1 MKLSR
6 ARLVPLLPL
15 VATLTVGCPS
25 NPIVNTPDAGPLDAG
40 PTADAFTPTAR
51 DDAGSDAAVPT
62 SSLGTC
68 ATPRMFTPV
77 FGEFMT
83 ITGDTT
89 GGPVGPLEILTCGN
103 PDAAAVP
110 PQEVLAIR
118 VPGTGLVGVRVDLT
132 AETDPA
138 FDAVVQV
145 RATCGTE
152 PETYV
157 ATCFDDSNGTPQ
169 PNAGFMAMGGSTVYV
184 VVTGY
189 GDPDE
194 GNVSQGAYSAT
205 VSVEANAAPTL
216 TSAAAYRVGMSEFV
230 ILGTGMDPDGDASS
244 YSFELLNASGAVI
257 APSDTGPFVI
267 DFDVPQYRTSFSNAR
282 LTMTLADYEV
292 VVGTGIAAAAS
303 IRISVV
309 DSFSM
314 QSATR
319 IIPISN
325 ATEVALGASCDA
337 THLCAAPN
345 ECIAGTCEVSPAVSA
360 ACADARAITLTA
372 PLGSTPSVRSE
383 TVTLSASGGAVLSP
397 ECTGIGDEQVF
408 SVTVP
413 AGASDL
419 IVTTNVP
426 ETMSDTVLASRTVCS
441 DAATETACND
451 DYPGAPDG
459 DYRSELEISA
469 PGAST
474 QTIIVNTYDVL
485 TAPETIRVE
494 FRLRPRLAPG
504 AACDPAGVTNRCASG
519 ACPTSGAAMC
529 PPA

>member
-1 MKLSR
+1 MVRRIGEMLR
-6 ARLVPLLPL
+6 FEA
-15 VATLTVGCPS
+15 
-25 NPIVNTPDAGPLDAG
+25 DAGVFHVALARAAFYAREVVAG
-40 PTADAFTPTAR
+40 VELH
-51 DDAGSDAAVPT
+51 AG
-62 SSLGTC
+62 LGREDFER
-68 ATPRMFTPV
+68 APAGGIAEHGGERGGGGLAGV
-77 FGEFMT
+77 EDVVVIVAGAGRGEFAAEWFGSGKIHRT
-83 ITGDTT
+83 TGDGPQFAGRNERGVGHGVA
-89 GGPVGPLEILTCGN
+89 GGGEAQFVGE
-103 PDAAAVP
+103 D
-110 PQEVLAIR
+110 
-118 VPGTGLVGVRVDLT
+118 
-132 AETDPA
+132 
-138 FDAVVQV
+138 
-145 RATCGTE
+145 
-152 PETYV
+152 
-157 ATCFDDSNGTPQ
+157 
-169 PNAGFMAMGGSTVYV
+169 
-184 VVTGY
+184 
-189 GDPDE
+189 
-194 GNVSQGAYSAT
+194 
-205 VSVEANAAPTL
+205 
-216 TSAAAYRVGMSEFV
+216 
-230 ILGTGMDPDGDASS
+230 
-244 YSFELLNASGAVI
+244 
-257 APSDTGPFVI
+257 
-267 DFDVPQYRTSFSNAR
+267 
-282 LTMTLADYEV
+282 
-292 VVGTGIAAAAS
+292 
-303 IRISVV
+303 
-309 DSFSM
+309 
-314 QSATR
+314 
-319 IIPISN
+319 
-325 ATEVALGASCDA
+325 
-337 THLCAAPN
+337 
-345 ECIAGTCEVSPAVSA
+345 IAGTCEVSPAVSA

>member
-1 MKLSR
+1 MKLLCV
-6 ARLVPLLPL
+6 RLVLFFPL
-15 VATLTVGCPS
+15 VVMFMVGCPS
-25 NPIVNTPDAGPLDAG
+25 DPIVNTPDTGA
-40 PTADAFTPTAR
+40 TTDAFTPTVR
-51 DDAGSDAAVPT
+51 DDAGLDAAVST
-62 SSLGTC
+62 SSLATC
-68 ATPRMFTPV
+68 AMPRVIAPRL
-77 FGEFMT
+77 GELTT
-83 ITGDTT
+83 IMGDTT
-89 GGPVGPLEILTCGN
+89 GGPAGPLEILTCGN

-189 GDPDE
+189 GDPAE
-194 GNVSQGAYSAT
+194 GNVSEGIYSAT
-205 VSVEANAAPTL
+205 IGVEENAAPTL
-216 TSAAAYRVGMSEFV
+216 ASAAAYRLGTSEFV
-230 ILGTGMDPDGDASS
+230 VLGTGMDPDGDASS
-244 YSFELLNASGAVI
+244 YSFELLNAAGAVI

-267 DFDVPQYRTSFSNAR
+267 DFDVPQYGASFSNAR
-282 LTMTLADYEV
+282 LTMALADYEDAV
-292 VVGTGIAAAAS
+292 ATGIAAASS

-319 IIPISN
+319 MIPISN
-325 ATEVALGASCDA
+325 ATEVALGATCDA

-345 ECIAGTCEVSPAVSA
+345 ECIAGICEVSAAVSA

-372 PLGSTPSVRSE
+372 PIGGTPSVRSE
-383 TVTLSASGGAVLSP
+383 TVTLSASGGALLSP
-397 ECTGIGDEQVF
+397 ECMGVGDEQVF

-459 DYRSELEISA
+459 DYRSEIQLSA

-485 TAPETIRVE
+485 TAPGTIRVE

-504 AACDPAGVTNRCASG
+504 AACDPAGVMNRCASG
-519 ACPTSGAAMC
+519 ACPAVGAPIC